1 MMAKILG
8 TDLETLEL
16 PPNPPRDDDPCW
28 CKSGE
33 PFATCHKDREA
44 QTPESKWTLLREM
57 RKLRGTAYCSHP
69 LASQQECRGPIVKAH
84 TLPRSG
90 SLSAICVDRHVYGFE
105 PGGMPDE
112 NGTFPF
118 KRIGVNEASTFT
130 GFCQRHDMEMFR
142 PLEAEPFTAS
152 KEQLFLLAYRAL
164 SKEVYAKRFALRMQ
178 PLHRKGDVGKGPL
191 EQVLLQQQ
199 LYLWGQQLRL
209 GLRDLETTVRDY
221 EQIYFSRDFDRI
233 SAYLI
238 FPDRTLDFA
247 VSGGLF
253 PEVDFVGHR
262 LQDLATTGRLEM
274 LTFSALPFA
283 VGGVIAFVWD
293 STRGSS
299 CVKFIRSLDE
309 FALTDV
315 PDALVRLSF
324 EHFENTYAD
333 PRWWEG
339 MNDSDRAKLLH
350 RFATAASP
358 ENRKPTCLVDDNLR
372 TARWNAIAREWR

>member
-1 MMAKILG
+1 MAKIPG

-16 PPNPPRDDDPCW
+16 PANPPGDTDPCW

-33 PFATCHKDREA
+33 PFATCHKDRET
-44 QTPESKWTLLREM
+44 QTPESKWAILRQV
-57 RKLRGTAYCSHP
+57 RKFRGTAYCSHP
-69 LASQQECRGPIVKAH
+69 LASQQECGGPIVRAH

-90 SLSAICVDRHVYGFE
+90 SLSAICVNRHVYGLE
-105 PGGMPDE
+105 AGGMPDDT
-112 NGTFPF
+112 GIFPF

-130 GFCQRHDMEMFR
+130 GFCQRHDTEMFR
-142 PLEAEPFTAS
+142 PLEMEPFTAS

-178 PLHRKGDVGKGPL
+178 PLLRKGDVGKEPL

-199 LYLWGQQLRL
+199 LYLWAQQLCL
-209 GLRDLETTVRDY
+209 SLRDLETSLRDY
-221 EQIYFSRDFDRI
+221 EQIYLSRDFDRM

-253 PEVDFVGHR
+253 PEVDFIGHR
-262 LQDLATTGRLEM
+262 LQNLATPERLEM
-274 LTFSALPFA
+274 LTFSVLPFQ

-293 STRGSS
+293 STRGDS
-299 CVKFIRSLDE
+299 CVKFILSLDKL
-309 FALTDV
+309 AAADV

-339 MNDSDRAKLLH
+339 MNVSERTKLLH

-358 ENRKPTCLVDDNLR
+358 ENRKPTCLVDDGLR
-372 TARWNAIAREWR
+372 TARWKVIAREWR